1 MQRNELYGDSTM
13 TSPLTAPATAPSK
26 PSPHRGLL
34 RGLLASGLALCAMA
48 AQAAPQG
55 FALRDGVV
63 VDSTGA
69 TAYVM
74 QPQGGIDALD
84 LGRGVTL
91 WHSDEGQ
98 RPLAL
103 ANGLLVAQARPG
115 ERGELRVVALDV
127 LKNGARNAEAD
138 LAMPAGIRADVA
150 ETLRQDFRV
159 AASLSAQGIVLSWQ
173 AQKHPSLPGREGDAM
188 EEEGESKGLRRG
200 EQGFAQGT
208 ALFDPR
214 AGSLLP
220 LDAEAKRLA
229 GEVPAVA
236 RSLSAPDAPERLFS
250 SADGRH
256 VLASRRTGDHAAP
269 YRWTITDAATGAVL
283 GSLSSRVSMS
293 PFVVVGNRLIHVAQP
308 TARREGSKVV
318 DQPLRLRAVD
328 LATGQELW
336 SREIRS
342 TDYRG
347 PSPV

>member
-1 MQRNELYGDSTM
+1 MQQNELYGDSTM
-13 TSPLTAPATAPSK
+13 TSPLTGPCKT
-26 PSPHRGLL
+26 SPRRGLL
-34 RGLLASGLALCAMA
+34 RGLLAAGLALGAVA

-55 FALRDGVV
+55 VALRDGVV
-63 VDSTGA
+63 VDAAGA

-74 QPQGGIDALD
+74 NPQGGIDALD
-84 LGRGVTL
+84 LGRGATL
-91 WHSDEGQ
+91 WHSSEGE

-127 LKNGARNAEAD
+127 QKNGARGAEAD
-138 LAMPAGIRADVA
+138 LAMPAGVRADVA
-150 ETLRQDFRV
+150 ETLRQEFRAG
-159 AASLSAQGIVLSWQ
+159 AALSDQGIVISWQ
-173 AQKHPSLPGREGDAM
+173 AQKRPTLPGREAGEMGEA
-188 EEEGESKGLRRG
+188 ESKGLRG
-200 EQGFAQGT
+200 EPGFARGT

-220 LDAEAKRLA
+220 LGAEAKRLA
-229 GEVPAVA
+229 AGGPAVA

-269 YRWTITDAATGAVL
+269 YRWTISDAATGAVL
-283 GSLSSRVSMS
+283 GSLVSRVSMS
-293 PFVVVGNRLIHVAQP
+293 PFVVVGNQLIHVAQP
-308 TARREGSKVV
+308 AARREGSKVI
-318 DQPLRLRAVD
+318 DQPIRLRAVD

-336 SREIRS
+336 SRELRS

-347 PSPV
+347 PSPL